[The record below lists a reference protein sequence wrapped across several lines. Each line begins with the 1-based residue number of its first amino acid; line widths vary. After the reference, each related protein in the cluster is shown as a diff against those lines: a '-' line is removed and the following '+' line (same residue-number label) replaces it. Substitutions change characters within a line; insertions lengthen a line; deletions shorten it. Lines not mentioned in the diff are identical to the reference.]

1 MGMSAWNNDSHMHSI
16 WGVLLLGLMKLG
28 TENKWW
34 CLTGNVAEDA
44 ENLRQ
49 EVERDDVS
57 VITAKLTEIE
67 SLSMAFQGCRGV
79 FHTSAF
85 VDPAGL
91 SGYTVSPPD
100 ENLLPFL
107 TFVFLLPC
115 RQVCQQ

>member
-1 MGMSAWNNDSHMHSI
+1 M
-16 WGVLLLGLMKLG
+16 VL
-28 TENKWW
+28 
-34 CLTGNVAEDA
+34 LTGNVAEDA

-57 VITAKLTEIE
+57 VITAKLTEVE

-91 SGYTVSPPD
+91 SGYTVSPPN

-107 TFVFLLPC
+107 TLFTCCLADKCAINDFLHSFFFFFGFM
-115 RQVCQQ
+115 